1 MHARAFTGVD
11 LPEGRCIEVT
21 QYRAGSARQNRGHP
35 SGLGGPRRM
44 SYGINTRVSAMK
56 PPARQAPAHRRA
68 PNSECCQLAAGH
80 HSMLPC
86 RQLRKP
92 HIGV

>member
-1 MHARAFTGVD
+1 
-11 LPEGRCIEVT
+11 
-21 QYRAGSARQNRGHP
+21 
-35 SGLGGPRRM
+35 M